1 MKASSINSVDLLES
15 KGLMEDIFHELKS
28 ILSSILSSVELIEL
42 YGNTNSNS
50 QNTDRASVAPS
61 GKITRQARAIKSQVI
76 ELEFQLQNVRI
87 IQHIL
92 NKTLEPKKGLT
103 SVSFFLRN
111 FINDE
116 PYDTLFGDTVD
127 MQVHNEQTDAYIDE
141 FLVKQLVLNIFFWM
155 MKNSPTNQLPRLSFI
170 FEEDGF
176 EIKGCFS
183 ANTAS
188 YFFPSYATGKS
199 YENGNGKLHF
209 DTELLNQRIYYL
221 ISYIVD
227 LHEGSFDINVEA
239 EKNVEILVKIP
250 YKPSYM
256 L

>member
-1 MKASSINSVDLLES
+1 MKGSSITSVDLLES

-42 YGNTNSNS
+42 YGGANGHHHH
-50 QNTDRASVAPS
+50 AEKPAAS
-61 GKITRQARAIKSQVI
+61 GKITRQAKAIKSQVI
-76 ELEFQLQNVRI
+76 ELEFQLQNIRI

-92 NKTLEPKKGLT
+92 SKTFEPKKGLS

-111 FINDE
+111 FIHDE
-116 PYDTLFGDTVD
+116 PYDTLFGTAVD
-127 MQVHNEQTDAYIDE
+127 MQVNKEHTDAYIDE
-141 FLVKQLVLNIFFWM
+141 FLIKQLVLNIFFWM
-155 MKNSPTNQLPRLSFI
+155 MKNSPTNQSPSLSFI
-170 FEEDGF
+170 FEEDAF
-176 EIKGCFS
+176 QLKGCFS

-188 YFFPSYATGKS
+188 YFFPSYAAGKP
-199 YENGNGKLHF
+199 YENGRLHF

-227 LHEGSFDINVEA
+227 LHEGSFNINLEE
-239 EKNVEILVKIP
+239 EKNVEILVRIP
-250 YKPSYM
+250 YKPAYM

>member
-1 MKASSINSVDLLES
+1 M
-15 KGLMEDIFHELKS
+15 
-28 ILSSILSSVELIEL
+28 SSVELIEL
-42 YGNTNSNS
+42 YGSANV
-50 QNTDRASVAPS
+50 QHQQAEKPASS

-76 ELEFQLQNVRI
+76 ELEFQLQNIRI

-116 PYDTLFGDTVD
+116 PYDTLFGSTVELQ
-127 MQVHNEQTDAYIDE
+127 MNREHTDAYIDE
-141 FLVKQLVLNIFFWM
+141 FLIKQLVLNIFFWM
-155 MKNSPTNQLPRLSFI
+155 MKNSPTNQLPALSFI

-176 EIKGCFS
+176 EIRGCFS

-188 YFFPSYATGKS
+188 YFFPSYATSKS
-199 YENGNGKLHF
+199 CENDGKLHF

-227 LHEGSFDINVEA
+227 LHEGSFDINLEA

-250 YKPSYM
+250 YKPSY
-256 L
+256 LL

>member
-1 MKASSINSVDLLES
+1 
-15 KGLMEDIFHELKS
+15 MEDIFHETKS

-42 YGNTNSNS
+42 YGSANGNHQHAEKPSP
-50 QNTDRASVAPS
+50 APS

-76 ELEFQLQNVRI
+76 ELEFQLQNIRL
-87 IQHIL
+87 IQHVQ
-92 NKTLEPKKGLT
+92 NKTFEPKKNLT

-116 PYDTLFGDTVD
+116 PYDTLFGSSVE
-127 MQVHNEQTDAYIDE
+127 MLMHKEHTDAYIDE
-141 FLVKQLVLNIFFWM
+141 YLMKQLVLNIFFWM
-155 MKNSPTNQLPRLSFI
+155 MKNSPTNQQPRLSFI
-170 FEEDGF
+170 FEEDNF

-183 ANTAS
+183 ANTAN
-188 YFFPSYATGKS
+188 YFFPSYAAGKS
-199 YENGNGKLHF
+199 YEDGKLHF

-227 LHEGSFDINVEA
+227 LHEGSFDINLEA